1 MERTVK
7 YLGLILSA
15 VIAAGVIGGSVSKS
29 VARDVVAPV
38 QDQVTTL
45 KAQRVEDA
53 RRLDRMEGKID
64 RILDRVK

>member
-7 YLGLILSA
+7 YAGLILSA